1 MRSSKENSK
10 VKAVQMR
17 TRNNAL
23 YGYRAI
29 LGGKRA
35 LALMKTMGD
44 GELVCMDYV
53 FLEDLEKDLTAG
65 PCIQLENFIRA

>member
-23 YGYRAI
+23 YGYRAV

-44 GELVCMDYV
+44 GELVCIRIA
-53 FLEDLEKDLTAG
+53 AG
-65 PCIQLENFIRA
+65 A

>member
-1 MRSSKENSK
+1 MRSSKEKNK
-10 VKAVQMR
+10 VKEVQVR

-23 YGYRAI
+23 YGYRAM
-29 LGGKRA
+29 LDGKRA

-53 FLEDLEKDLTAG
+53 FLEDIEKDLAMG
-65 PCIQLENFIRA
+65 PCIQLEKFIKA